1 MKRRFTIGFFSM
13 LIVSALVIA
22 AKAPP
27 TDYKFHSIYVYNFT
41 KYIEW
46 PQNAGAFRIAILGS
60 DATVLDSFQKMAET
74 KQVSG
79 NKIEVEQA
87 RNINNLM
94 DCNILFVPESESYA
108 ASKAIEKCKGKN
120 TLVITEKNGLIDNGS
135 CINFVLVDN
144 RLKFEIS
151 RSAIESAGLKVSS
164 QLLQMG
170 IEK

>member
-1 MKRRFTIGFFSM
+1 MRRRLIIGFFSL
-13 LIVSALVIA
+13 LIVSALIIA
-22 AKAPP
+22 AKPP

-46 PQNAGAFRIAILGS
+46 PQSAGTFRIAILSS
-60 DATVLDSFQKMAET
+60 DPSVLDPFQKMAET
-74 KQVSG
+74 KLVGG
-79 NKIEVEQA
+79 NKIEVELA
-87 RNINNLM
+87 RNVNNLA
-94 DCNILFVPESESYA
+94 DCNILFVPESESHA

-120 TLVITEKNGLIDNGS
+120 TLVITEKSGLIESGS

-151 RSAIESAGLKVSS
+151 KSAIESAGLKVSS